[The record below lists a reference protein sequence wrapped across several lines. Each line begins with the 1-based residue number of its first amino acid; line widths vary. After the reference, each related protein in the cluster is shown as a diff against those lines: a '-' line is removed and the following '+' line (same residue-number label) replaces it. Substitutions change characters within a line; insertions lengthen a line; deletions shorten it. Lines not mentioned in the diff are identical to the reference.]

1 MSIYMGIQPE
11 PSLSL
16 ACLVLAWSL
25 ASLEPWESH
34 GSLPVKCQ
42 AGYSLSYIQPGVS

>member
-16 ACLVLAWSL
+16 ACLILAWSL
-25 ASLEPWESH
+25 ASLEPRESH
-34 GSLPVKCQ
+34 GKATAACQ
-42 AGYSLSYIQPGVS
+42 PKAKPDTA